1 MTRQGVGFCYF
12 QYPHACDWFTRT
24 FKPTHRP
31 LIESGYEAR
40 HKKEL
45 PVMVRYITK
54 DAFEA
59 ATGETL
65 PVAKYLD
72 IILYSK
78 EQLIEEA
85 ANIGNPAPTYSQ
97 EWAVISVKPQVR
109 NSHLFTSFTPN
120 QLKRLILSKFA
131 RTFPMS
137 CR

>member
-1 MTRQGVGFCYF
+1 M
-12 QYPHACDWFTRT
+12 
-24 FKPTHRP
+24 
-31 LIESGYEAR
+31 
-40 HKKEL
+40 
-45 PVMVRYITK
+45 RYITK

-97 EWAVISVKPQVR
+97 EWAVISVKPQVC
-109 NSHLFTSFTPN
+109 SS
-120 QLKRLILSKFA
+120 QLVPVLEYRSNWRDLTWTTL
-131 RTFPMS
+131 
-137 CR
+137 